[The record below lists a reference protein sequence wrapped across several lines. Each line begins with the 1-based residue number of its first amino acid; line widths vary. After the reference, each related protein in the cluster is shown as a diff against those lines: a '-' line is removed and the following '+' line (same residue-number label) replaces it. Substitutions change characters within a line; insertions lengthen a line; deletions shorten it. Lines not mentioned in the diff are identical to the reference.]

1 VTGARLSEKKEKK
14 KKKKKK
20 KKTQTT
26 NKVAFL
32 RQGWAN

>member
-20 KKTQTT
+20 KKTQPNTRFP
-26 NKVAFL
+26 FL
-32 RQGWAN
+32 SQAWAY